1 MSEADHE
8 PEPLHSEQLT
18 WSVLLAR
25 WVDFARSARALPD
38 DAAGRRVHDS
48 VGDIIML
55 QAVWFAL
62 QHLDELDAAERAL
75 GLDRAELLIE
85 KHAGQV
91 EARFADAPMPTAL
104 RELIDEARA
113 QLRVASS
120 PADDSASGGSVGPP
134 TSL

>member
-8 PEPLHSEQLT
+8 PEPLHPEQLT

-38 DAAGRRVHDS
+38 DAAGRRVQNS

-91 EARFADAPMPTAL
+91 EARFADAPMPATL

-113 QLRVASS
+113 QLRDAMRR
-120 PADDSASGGSVGPP
+120 
-134 TSL
+134 